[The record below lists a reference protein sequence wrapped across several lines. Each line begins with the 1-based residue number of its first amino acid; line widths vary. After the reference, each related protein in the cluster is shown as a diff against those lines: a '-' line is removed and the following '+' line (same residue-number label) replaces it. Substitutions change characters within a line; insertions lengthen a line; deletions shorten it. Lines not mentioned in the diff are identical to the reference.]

1 MQLLQPDPDVA
12 LLGLRA
18 MTMVARAAG
27 SLTAPARNLLMA
39 AQRQILR
46 SDHDLDALAEI
57 SPEALAAGMTD
68 PALRWQFVQG
78 MMVMSL
84 TAGVPPESQ
93 IAVVERFAAALGI
106 DTPALHDLHRLA
118 HGQMLLFRLDF
129 LRRGHI
135 ADMLKQQY
143 EDAGLLGTI
152 KGLLG
157 LRGVLED
164 PALAARYHALESLPA
179 GSFGRALFDHYRGNG
194 FAFPGERHGF
204 PEAGVYHDLAH
215 VLSGY
220 GTDPIGEVQIGA
232 FVAGFKR
239 QNPIY
244 VLLFVMLTF
253 SAGVNVTPLP
263 QPHIVGILETPGL
276 ADAMLRAIDR
286 GTRLNTD
293 LSDHWDFWPLL
304 PLPLAEARER
314 LGVPPNA
321 PDLA

>member
-1 MQLLQPDPDVA
+1 MHLLHPAPDVA

-27 SLTAPARNLLMA
+27 SLTPPARNLLMA

-46 SDHDLDALAEI
+46 SDHDLDALTEI

-68 PALRWQFVQG
+68 PEQRWQFVQG

-84 TAGVPPESQ
+84 TAGIPPESQ
-93 IAVVERFAAALGI
+93 IAVVERFAAALEI
-106 DTPALHDLHRLA
+106 DSPALHDLHWLA
-118 HGQMLLFRLDF
+118 HRQMLLFRLDF
-129 LRRGHI
+129 LRRSHL

-152 KGLLG
+152 KALLG

-164 PALAARYHALESLPA
+164 PILATHYHSLEWLAPGSL
-179 GSFGRALFDHYRGNG
+179 GRALFDHYRSNG

-220 GTDPIGEVQIGA
+220 GTDPVGELQIGA

-239 QNPIY
+239 DNPIY

-263 QPHIVGILETPGL
+263 QPHVVGILETPGL
-276 ADAMLRAIDR
+276 ADAMLRAIER
-286 GTRLNTD
+286 GTHLNTD

-304 PLPLAEARER
+304 PLPLEEARQR
-314 LGVPPNA
+314 LGVPPK
-321 PDLA
+321 PPVLA